1 MGFMDLAKQGYE
13 AYQGSQ
19 NDNQSQSQHLETP
32 SHPGCKFP
40 LTELS

>member
-19 NDNQSQSQHLETP
+19 NDNQSQSQQHQETP
-32 SHPGCKFP
+32 SHPGCKFV
-40 LTELS
+40 